1 LYKDTT
7 KIDFLKALE
16 AMIRNFHKWLILS
29 FIWLIFFPVA
39 SQTPSNDSIPE
50 YEKLYSQGVSLV
62 DSGEYEA
69 AIPFFKKA
77 VKKNSSYW
85 EAYMKMAYA
94 KIKLGDHKG
103 AKKDLEK
110 AEKIVPFN
118 YDIYKLKGINDY
130 LSGNFSESKAA
141 IDTAVYIA
149 VEEKKE
155 DAELFYYRAL
165 LMFKGKSYKTA
176 LDACETALEF
186 NPKYIEIFI
195 LKGEIRF
202 TMKEYNHAI
211 KELNEAIALMR
222 IEKPDYKAY
231 KLRAKSKFEVAD
243 YKGAIRDWDVYIDGN
258 PKEEEALISRG
269 AAKINVNDNT
279 GAIADL
285 DEAIKINSKNPVSY
299 CYRGVAKG
307 GNKAYIEGLKDLDY
321 AIKLK
326 FDYPAAYVNR
336 AAIKM
341 ASKDKR
347 GACDDLA
354 KADGLGDEMA
364 LKLIERYCKQR

>member
-1 LYKDTT
+1 MTG
-7 KIDFLKALE
+7 
-16 AMIRNFHKWLILS
+16 NFHKWLILS
-29 FIWLIFFPVA
+29 FIWFLCQQGFSQKSA
-39 SQTPSNDSIPE
+39 SDSIPE
-50 YEKLYSQGVSLV
+50 YERLYAQGVQLL
-62 DSGEYEA
+62 DSGKFEEA
-69 AIPFFKKA
+69 LPLFKKA
-77 VKKNSSYW
+77 VKKNSTYW
-85 EAYMKMAYA
+85 EALTKMAYA
-94 KIKLGDHKG
+94 RIRLKDFKG
-103 AKKDLEK
+103 AAKDLEK

-118 YDIYKLKGINDY
+118 YDIYKLKGINFY
-130 LSGNFSESKAA
+130 LSDKFSESKLA

-165 LMFKGKSYKTA
+165 LMFKGKSYKGA
-176 LDACETALEF
+176 LDACETSLEF
-186 NPKYIEIFI
+186 NPHYVDAIV

-202 TMKEYNHAI
+202 NMKEYNHAI
-211 KELNEAIALMR
+211 KELSEAIAMMR
-222 IEKPDYKAY
+222 IESPDYKAY
-231 KLRAKSKFEVAD
+231 RLRAKSKFEIQD
-243 YKGAIRDWDVYIDGN
+243 YKGAIHDWDVYTDGN
-258 PKEEEALISRG
+258 PKDEEALVSRA

-285 DEAIKINSKNPVSY
+285 DEAIQLNPKNPVSY

-364 LKLIERYCKQR
+364 LKLIERYCKQH